1 MDTESQSLSLSTWL
15 WVVLPVVLLIVA
27 LGLFVHYDPME
38 ALTGGQPPVKE
49 LSVQRTELSE
59 GEIVLHVV
67 NSGPEPVTVAQVQV
81 NEAYWTF
88 EMTPDQTLKRLETG
102 TVRIPFNWTH
112 GEPHEIALLSSEG
125 IAFHHT
131 IEVATATPTPT
142 PSRWLLFGL
151 LGIFVGIVPVGV
163 GLMWYPVLRRLGQ
176 QAMSFLL
183 ALTVGLLVFLFVD
196 TVVEGIEI
204 AERVADIF
212 QALPLVAFGVL
223 LSFLGLVAAG
233 SRQNVADRSTVE
245 GRRWVATAIALGIG
259 LHNLG
264 EGMAVGSAIASG
276 EAALGSFLVIG
287 FVLHNVTEGVGIGAP
302 MASASD
308 SPGVLR
314 LLWLTLLAGA
324 PAIFGTWIG
333 GFSYSPLA
341 AVLFFSVGAGAILQ
355 VIVEVGRLMYERTG
369 SLESAATSW
378 VHLSGITAG
387 LAVMYA
393 TALLV

>member
-1 MDTESQSLSLSTWL
+1 MNSDQQPLPFSTWI
-15 WVVLPVVLLIVA
+15 WIVLPVVFLVVA
-27 LGLFVHYDPME
+27 LGLFVHFDPMR

-49 LSVQRTELSE
+49 ISVQRTELSD
-59 GEIVLHVV
+59 GEITLHVV

-81 NEAYWTF
+81 NEAYWSF
-88 EMTPDQTLKRLETG
+88 QMEPDQTLGRLETG
-102 TVRIPFNWTH
+102 TVHIPFNWTH
-112 GEPHEIALLSSEG
+112 GEPHEIRLLISEG
-125 IAFHHT
+125 LAFDHT
-131 IEVATATPTPT
+131 IEVATKTPTPT
-142 PSRWLLFGL
+142 ASRWFFFGL
-151 LGIFVGIVPVGV
+151 LGLFVGVVPVGV

-176 QAMSFLL
+176 RAMNFIL

-204 AERVADIF
+204 GERVADVF
-212 QALPLVAFGVL
+212 QALPLVVFGIL

-233 SRQNVADRSTVE
+233 SRQDVADRSTVA

-264 EGMAVGSAIASG
+264 EGMAVGSAIATG

-308 SPGVLR
+308 SPGVWR
-314 LLWLTLLAGA
+314 LVGLTMLAGF
-324 PAIFGTWIG
+324 PAVFGTWIG

-341 AVLFFSVGAGAILQ
+341 AVLFLSIGAGAILQ
-355 VIVEVGRLMYERTG
+355 VIVEVGRLLYERAET
-369 SLESAATSW
+369 LEGVTTSW
-378 VHLSGITAG
+378 VNLSGVTAG
-387 LAVMYA
+387 LAIMYA